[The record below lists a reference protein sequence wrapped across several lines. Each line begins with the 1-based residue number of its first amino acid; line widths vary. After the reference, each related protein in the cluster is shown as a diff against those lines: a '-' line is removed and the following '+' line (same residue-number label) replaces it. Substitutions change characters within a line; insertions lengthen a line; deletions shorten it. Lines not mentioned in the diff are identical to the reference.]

1 MMDILLVILEL
12 VAVTMAVMACALAVI
27 LIFIMLKQMI
37 GRLIS
42 PLRLAALIHSA
53 PKIVKK
59 DKKQKKQKKKKTR
72 RTEYMSKEASEGIT
86 FNDIFMFMIAVPL
99 VLLWVGFAGFV
110 IHTGLNNSAVL
121 ENIEAYTTL
130 IAILGGPALL
140 IIKDALDVWKQEQAE
155 KTAFYKVKA
164 QAVIDYNDA
173 SQKQAQMIEAN
184 AQEQEHK
191 MEASSITKVTAKKK

>member
-1 MMDILLVILEL
+1 M
-12 VAVTMAVMACALAVI
+12 
-27 LIFIMLKQMI
+27 
-37 GRLIS
+37 
-42 PLRLAALIHSA
+42 
-53 PKIVKK
+53 KK
-59 DKKQKKQKKKKTR
+59 KKQKEEKK
-72 RTEYMSKEASEGIT
+72 MSKDTTSEGTT
-86 FNDIFMFMIAVPL
+86 FNDVFMFMIAVPL

-173 SQKQAQMIEAN
+173 SQKQAQMIESK

-191 MEASSITKVTAKKK
+191 IESSVTLKKK

>member
-1 MMDILLVILEL
+1 MEPIEILEILAIVMAVLGVAFGVLVIST
-12 VAVTMAVMACALAVI
+12 V
-27 LIFIMLKQMI
+27 LKRAFRYLPQ
-37 GRLIS
+37 LPS
-42 PLRLAALIHSA
+42 LQ
-53 PKIVKK
+53 
-59 DKKQKKQKKKKTR
+59 KQKPSKKQKKKKR
-72 RTEYMSKEASEGIT
+72 RTERMSKDTASEGVT

-110 IHTGLNNSAVL
+110 IHSGLQDDSVL
-121 ENIEAYTTL
+121 EQIEGYTTL

-173 SQKQAQMIEAN
+173 AQKQMQMIEAN
-184 AQEQEHK
+184 AQAQEHK
-191 MEASSITKVTAKKK
+191 MEASTISKVTAKKK

>member
-1 MMDILLVILEL
+1 MEWAIKLLEV
-12 VAVTMAVMACALAVI
+12 VAVTFAVVAMLMVIVIMSALVGKA
-27 LIFIMLKQMI
+27 
-37 GRLIS
+37 
-42 PLRLAALIHSA
+42 LR
-53 PKIVKK
+53 KTEVKEI
-59 DKKQKKQKKKKTR
+59 R
-72 RTEYMSKEASEGIT
+72 RNIKMSKEKGEGVT

-110 IHTGLNNSAVL
+110 IHSGLNKPDVL

-155 KTAFYKVKA
+155 KTAFYKTKA
-164 QAVIDYNDA
+164 QSVIDYND
-173 SQKQAQMIEAN
+173 SMQKQAQMIEEK

-191 MEASSITKVTAKKK
+191 MESKK

>member
-1 MMDILLVILEL
+1 MDWIDLLTILASVMAILAIVLACIVIL
-12 VAVTMAVMACALAVI
+12 VGI
-27 LIFIMLKQMI
+27 KKII
-37 GRLIS
+37 
-42 PLRLAALIHSA
+42 
-53 PKIVKK
+53 PKSIPVL
-59 DKKQKKQKKKKTR
+59 QKEKEKTKR
-72 RTEYMSKEASEGIT
+72 RTENMSKDTASEVVT

-110 IHTGLNNSAVL
+110 IHSGLQDDSVL
-121 ENIEAYTTL
+121 DQIEGYTTL

-173 SQKQAQMIEAN
+173 SQKQAQMIEAK

-191 MEASSITKVTAKKK
+191 IESGITLSKKK

>member
-1 MMDILLVILEL
+1 MKIQEMLITVLEIL
-12 VAVTMAVMACALAVI
+12 AVVLALAGI
-27 LIFIMLKQMI
+27 LIMI
-37 GRLIS
+37 VIVIHFVRSI
-42 PLRLAALIHSA
+42 IHSR
-53 PKIVKK
+53 PKVIEKMANDK
-59 DKKQKKQKKKKTR
+59 DVAR
-72 RTEYMSKEASEGIT
+72 EGVT

-110 IHTGLNNSAVL
+110 IHSGLNDASVL
-121 ENIEAYTTL
+121 DQIEGYTTL

-164 QAVIDYNDA
+164 QAVIDFNDA
-173 SQKQAQMIEAN
+173 TQKQAQAIETK

-191 MEASSITKVTAKKK
+191 MENKK

>member
-1 MMDILLVILEL
+1 MASL
-12 VAVTMAVMACALAVI
+12 AVTFVIIVMLRIAYR
-27 LIFIMLKQMI
+27 FIPKLPSLKI
-37 GRLIS
+37 
-42 PLRLAALIHSA
+42 
-53 PKIVKK
+53 PKRQKIEVKK
-59 DKKQKKQKKKKTR
+59 PQKER
-72 RTEYMSKEASEGIT
+72 RTEDMSKQASEGIT

-173 SQKQAQMIEAN
+173 AQKQSQMIEAKS
-184 AQEQEHK
+184 QEQEHK
-191 MEASSITKVTAKKK
+191 IESGITLPAKKK

>member
-1 MMDILLVILEL
+1 MMEWIDLL
-12 VAVTMAVMACALAVI
+12 TMMGIVMAGLSIVTAFAV
-27 LIFIMLKQMI
+27 LVNFARQALKQ
-37 GRLIS
+37 RKPKLIKVVS
-42 PLRLAALIHSA
+42 E
-53 PKIVKK
+53 
-59 DKKQKKQKKKKTR
+59 KKKEEKPK
-72 RTEYMSKEASEGIT
+72 MSKEKGEGVT

-110 IHTGLNNSAVL
+110 IHSGLGDAAVL

-155 KTAFYKVKA
+155 KTAFYKIKA

-173 SQKQAQMIEAN
+173 SQKQAQMIESK

-191 MEASSITKVTAKKK
+191 MESKK

>member
-1 MMDILLVILEL
+1 MLAVVMAVLGVAFGVLVISS
-12 VAVTMAVMACALAVI
+12 
-27 LIFIMLKQMI
+27 MLRRAFLYLPQIPSLPKPK
-37 GRLIS
+37 
-42 PLRLAALIHSA
+42 PL
-53 PKIVKK
+53 
-59 DKKQKKQKKKKTR
+59 KKQKKKKSKKQR
-72 RTEYMSKEASEGIT
+72 RTERMSKDNASEGIT

-121 ENIEAYTTL
+121 DNIEAYTTL

-173 SQKQAQMIEAN
+173 AQKQMQMIEAN
-184 AQEQEHK
+184 AQSQEHK
-191 MEASSITKVTAKKK
+191 METSSITKVTAKKK

>member
-1 MMDILLVILEL
+1 MAWIDLLTILASVMAILAIVLACIVIL
-12 VAVTMAVMACALAVI
+12 VGI
-27 LIFIMLKQMI
+27 KKII
-37 GRLIS
+37 
-42 PLRLAALIHSA
+42 
-53 PKIVKK
+53 PKSIPVP
-59 DKKQKKQKKKKTR
+59 QKEKEKTKR
-72 RTEYMSKEASEGIT
+72 RTENMSKDQTSEGVT
-86 FNDIFMFMIAVPL
+86 FNDIFMFFIAVPL

-110 IHTGLNNSAVL
+110 IHSGLQDDSVL
-121 ENIEAYTTL
+121 EQIEGYTTL

-173 SQKQAQMIEAN
+173 SQKQAQMIESK

-191 MEASSITKVTAKKK
+191 IESGITLPAKKK

>member
-1 MMDILLVILEL
+1 MLDLATNILLMLIITL
-12 VAVTMAVMACALAVI
+12 LAVAATTFI
-27 LIFIMLKQMI
+27 IFLITLIW
-37 GRLIS
+37 RLLSGIK
-42 PLRLAALIHSA
+42 I
-53 PKIVKK
+53 PKIKLP
-59 DKKQKKQKKKKTR
+59 KKQKEIKPKR

-173 SQKQAQMIEAN
+173 SQKPAQMIEAN
-184 AQEQEHK
+184 AQSQEHK
-191 MEASSITKVTAKKK
+191 MEASTLVKAKKK

>member
-1 MMDILLVILEL
+1 MIEWFVTLMEILGIVCALMGLLVILL
-12 VAVTMAVMACALAVI
+12 MFFQFTKY
-27 LIFIMLKQMI
+27 LINRTQTKV
-37 GRLIS
+37 
-42 PLRLAALIHSA
+42 P
-53 PKIVKK
+53 
-59 DKKQKKQKKKKTR
+59 R
-72 RTEYMSKEASEGIT
+72 RTDTMSKEAREGVT

-164 QAVIDYNDA
+164 QSVIDYNDA
-173 SQKQAQMIEAN
+173 VLKQAQEIESK
-184 AQEQEHK
+184 QQDQEHK
-191 MEASSITKVTAKKK
+191 MESKK

>member
-1 MMDILLVILEL
+1 MIEWIDILTIMGV
-12 VAVTMAVMACALAVI
+12 VMAGLSIVAAFAVLVNFARQALR
-27 LIFIMLKQMI
+27 Q
-37 GRLIS
+37 
-42 PLRLAALIHSA
+42 
-53 PKIVKK
+53 VKK
-59 DKKQKKQKKKKTR
+59 PKLVKVVEQKTTKKEKPK
-72 RTEYMSKEASEGIT
+72 MSKEKGEGVT

-110 IHTGLNNSAVL
+110 IHSGLQDDSVL
-121 ENIEAYTTL
+121 EQIEGYTTL

-155 KTAFYKVKA
+155 KTAFYKIKA

-173 SQKQAQMIEAN
+173 AQKQSQMIEAK

-191 MEASSITKVTAKKK
+191 MENKK

>member
-1 MMDILLVILEL
+1 
-12 VAVTMAVMACALAVI
+12 
-27 LIFIMLKQMI
+27 
-37 GRLIS
+37 
-42 PLRLAALIHSA
+42 
-53 PKIVKK
+53 
-59 DKKQKKQKKKKTR
+59 
-72 RTEYMSKEASEGIT
+72 MSKEASEGIT

-191 MEASSITKVTAKKK
+191 IESGITLSAKPAKKK

>member
-1 MMDILLVILEL
+1 MAVLGVAFGVLVIST
-12 VAVTMAVMACALAVI
+12 V
-27 LIFIMLKQMI
+27 LKQAF
-37 GRLIS
+37 RYLPQLPS
-42 PLRLAALIHSA
+42 LQ
-53 PKIVKK
+53 
-59 DKKQKKQKKKKTR
+59 KQKPSKKQKKKKR
-72 RTEYMSKEASEGIT
+72 RTERMSKDTASEGVT

-110 IHTGLNNSAVL
+110 IHSGLQDDSVL
-121 ENIEAYTTL
+121 EQIEGYTTL

-173 SQKQAQMIEAN
+173 AQKQAQQIEAN
-184 AQEQEHK
+184 AQAQEHK
-191 MEASSITKVTAKKK
+191 MESSTIATPKKK

>member
-1 MMDILLVILEL
+1 MDWALTILEM
-12 VAVTMAVMACALAVI
+12 VAVATAFLAMSILALM
-27 LIFIMLKQMI
+27 FIVFAKYLLTRI
-37 GRLIS
+37 RFTI
-42 PLRLAALIHSA
+42 
-53 PKIVKK
+53 PKIPKR
-59 DKKQKKQKKKKTR
+59 KQIER
-72 RTEYMSKEASEGIT
+72 RTENMSKEKGEGVT

-110 IHTGLNNSAVL
+110 IHSGLNDAAVL
-121 ENIEAYTTL
+121 EQIEGYTTL

-164 QAVIDYNDA
+164 QAVIDYND
-173 SQKQAQMIEAN
+173 SMQKQAQMIESK

-191 MEASSITKVTAKKK
+191 MQSKK

>member
-1 MMDILLVILEL
+1 MKWIEILEI
-12 VAVTMAVMACALAVI
+12 LAVI
-27 LIFIMLKQMI
+27 MAAMSVVIAFAVLVGFA
-37 GRLIS
+37 RRA
-42 PLRLAALIHSA
+42 LRQIKPEVVSVI
-53 PKIVKK
+53 KFKE
-59 DKKQKKQKKKKTR
+59 KKKEKLK
-72 RTEYMSKEASEGIT
+72 MSNDKDVAKEGVT

-99 VLLWVGFAGFV
+99 VLLWVGFAGYV
-110 IHTGLNNSAVL
+110 IYHGQQDASVL
-121 ENIEAYTTL
+121 QQIEGYTTL

-184 AQEQEHK
+184 EQQYEHK
-191 MEASSITKVTAKKK
+191 TGGKK

>member
-1 MMDILLVILEL
+1 MEPIEILEILAIVMAALGVVFGVLVIST
-12 VAVTMAVMACALAVI
+12 V
-27 LIFIMLKQMI
+27 LKRAFRYLPQ
-37 GRLIS
+37 LPS
-42 PLRLAALIHSA
+42 L
-53 PKIVKK
+53 PKQKPS
-59 DKKQKKQKKKKTR
+59 KKQKKKKR
-72 RTEYMSKEASEGIT
+72 RTERMSKDTASEGVT

-110 IHTGLNNSAVL
+110 IHSGLQDDSVL
-121 ENIEAYTTL
+121 EQIEGYTTL

-173 SQKQAQMIEAN
+173 AQKQMQMIEAN
-184 AQEQEHK
+184 AQQQEHK
-191 MEASSITKVTAKKK
+191 MEASVLPKANAKKK

>member
-1 MMDILLVILEL
+1 MGIECMIVELLTNIALL
-12 VAVTMAVMACALAVI
+12 LAVVAAI
-27 LIFIMLKQMI
+27 LAIVVVSTAIVYFMRRMFRMFPKLPSLKI
-37 GRLIS
+37 
-42 PLRLAALIHSA
+42 PE
-53 PKIVKK
+53 VKK
-59 DKKQKKQKKKKTR
+59 IQKER
-72 RTEYMSKEASEGIT
+72 RTENMSKEASEGIT

-173 SQKQAQMIEAN
+173 SQKQAQMIESK

-191 MEASSITKVTAKKK
+191 IESGITLPAKKK

>member
-1 MMDILLVILEL
+1 MIGWLDILTMLAVVMAILGIALVILIL
-12 VAVTMAVMACALAVI
+12 VEYARRI
-27 LIFIMLKQMI
+27 IPKKPS
-37 GRLIS
+37 IS
-42 PLRLAALIHSA
+42 LEI
-53 PKIVKK
+53 I
-59 DKKQKKQKKKKTR
+59 KKKEKPK
-72 RTEYMSKEASEGIT
+72 MSKDTASEGVT

-110 IHTGLNNSAVL
+110 IHSGLQDDSVL
-121 ENIEAYTTL
+121 EQIEGYTTL

-164 QAVIDYNDA
+164 QAVIDYNDHA
-173 SQKQAQMIEAN
+173 QKQAQMIESK

-191 MEASSITKVTAKKK
+191 MESKK

>member
-1 MMDILLVILEL
+1 MTLTDLL
-12 VAVTMAVMACALAVI
+12 T
-27 LIFIMLKQMI
+27 
-37 GRLIS
+37 G
-42 PLRLAALIHSA
+42 LAAILALLGIALLSVVIISMIQRIMSRLQLQL
-53 PKIVKK
+53 PKKVMKETTKK
-59 DKKQKKQKKKKTR
+59 ER
-72 RTEYMSKEASEGIT
+72 RTETMAQAKEGVT

-110 IHTGLNNSAVL
+110 IHSGLQDDSVL
-121 ENIEAYTTL
+121 EQIEGYTTL

-173 SQKQAQMIEAN
+173 AQKQSQQIEAN
-184 AQEQEHK
+184 AQAQEHK
-191 MEASSITKVTAKKK
+191 MESSTISKVTAKKK

>member
-1 MMDILLVILEL
+1 MNQWLVWILETIATISASAGMIILLIMMYAFAKSIL
-12 VAVTMAVMACALAVI
+12 
-27 LIFIMLKQMI
+27 
-37 GRLIS
+37 
-42 PLRLAALIHSA
+42 
-53 PKIVKK
+53 PKRKKVKK
-59 DKKQKKQKKKKTR
+59 TIIPKKKR
-72 RTEYMSKEASEGIT
+72 RTEDMSKEKGEGVT

-110 IHTGLNNSAVL
+110 IHSGLNDAAVL
-121 ENIEAYTTL
+121 EQIEGYTTL

-164 QAVIDYNDA
+164 QAVIDYND
-173 SQKQAQMIEAN
+173 SMQKQAQAIETK

-191 MEASSITKVTAKKK
+191 MQSKK

>member
-1 MMDILLVILEL
+1 MIEWIEILEI
-12 VAVTMAVMACALAVI
+12 LAVI
-27 LIFIMLKQMI
+27 LAGMSVVLALGVLVAFARRILPQGKPKVK
-37 GRLIS
+37 LIQEK
-42 PLRLAALIHSA
+42 
-53 PKIVKK
+53 KIEKET
-59 DKKQKKQKKKKTR
+59 KT
-72 RTEYMSKEASEGIT
+72 MSKEAKEGVT

-110 IHTGLNNSAVL
+110 IHSGLGNAAVL

-164 QAVIDYNDA
+164 QSVIDYNDA
-173 SQKQAQMIEAN
+173 VLKQAQEIESK
-184 AQEQEHK
+184 AQDQEHK
-191 MEASSITKVTAKKK
+191 METKR